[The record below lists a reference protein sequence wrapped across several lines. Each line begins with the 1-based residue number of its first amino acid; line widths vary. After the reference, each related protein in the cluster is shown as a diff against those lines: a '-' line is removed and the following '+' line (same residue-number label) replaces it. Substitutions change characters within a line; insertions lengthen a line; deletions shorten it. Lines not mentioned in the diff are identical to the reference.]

1 MVSSRALPF
10 AILIALVRAATSPL
24 GMLKMV
30 ARVEL
35 PRNSRAAP
43 INGQILEL
51 DLITAWGLKR
61 SLTNKLG
68 LKQGKSSA
76 DFQPSGA
83 ALYERRSST
92 SMRPRTLSGPLQ
104 HQ

>member
-1 MVSSRALPF
+1 MVSSWTLPF
-10 AILIALVRAATSPL
+10 DILMALVRLATSPL

-51 DLITAWGLKR
+51 DLITVWELKR
-61 SLTNKLG
+61 SLPNELG
-68 LKQGKSSA
+68 IKQGKSST
-76 DFQPSGA
+76 DFQSSGA
-83 ALYERRSST
+83 ALYERRSSN
-92 SMRPRTLSGPLQ
+92 SMRPRTLSGPLRY
-104 HQ
+104 